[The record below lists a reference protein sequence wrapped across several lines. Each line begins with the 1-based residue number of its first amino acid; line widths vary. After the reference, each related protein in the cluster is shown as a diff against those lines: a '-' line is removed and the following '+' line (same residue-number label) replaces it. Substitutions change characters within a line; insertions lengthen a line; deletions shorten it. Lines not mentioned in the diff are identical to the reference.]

1 MGKPYSL
8 DLRARIIGF
17 IEGGGSRRGA
27 ADHFGVSPSCAIKL
41 MDRFRR
47 TGSASPDRRGGSVGK
62 LAAHKDFLLGRVK
75 EKPDITMPELAEA
88 LKAEADTEAAPASL
102 SRFLIR
108 HGQRFKK
115 ACPRESGERCWPASK
130 IDPTSPGSAM
140 SGSSCTCRA
149 CALSPIAWCLSTKR
163 ARRPR

>member
-8 DLRARIIGF
+8 DLRERIIGF
-17 IEGGGSRRGA
+17 IEDGGSRRGA
-27 ADHFGVSPSCAIKL
+27 AGHFGVSASCAIKL
-41 MDRFRR
+41 MDRWRR
-47 TGSASPDRRGGSVGK
+47 TGCAAPERRGGSVGK

-88 LKAEADTEAAPASL
+88 LDAKTGMKAAPASL

-115 ACPRESGERCWPASK
+115 NAAGQRAK
-130 IDPTSPGSAM
+130 SPGRCSA
-140 SGSSCTCRA
+140 TR
-149 CALSPIAWCLSTKR
+149 
-163 ARRPR
+163 